1 MRLTSLG
8 ENKEKCVQT
17 LLDAYNAKSTKNF
30 VVHFLIH
37 LLISVTTI
45 FYTAGGY
52 YEIFK
57 KVTVVHRFGLHCN
70 ARVSLLLL
78 CCLAGL
84 SFLLLVFEC
93 PLIYPGLTH

>member
-17 LLDAYNAKSTKNF
+17 VLDAYNAKSTENF

-57 KVTVVHRFGLHCN
+57 KVAVVQRFGPHCN
-70 ARVSLLLL
+70 AHVSLLLL
-78 CCLAGL
+78 CC
-84 SFLLLVFEC
+84 FLFAIRFPKILLTK
-93 PLIYPGLTH
+93 PAIQRLL